1 MARVSPLRKL
11 HQQAEASLAPYGPAE
26 ADILVVETF
35 GELELE
41 YAALRKGAVL
51 LDQPYRGTLEVTGAE
66 RLEFLNRMLTQEL
79 KDLAPFHARRSFW
92 LNRKGR
98 VESDLRVIE
107 LGGRTLLDVDV
118 LSAERTLKSLQAF
131 VIAEA
136 VNLRDITEE
145 THRFAVHGPQAS
157 ALLRAVSK
165 PVAGQPLSDLADG
178 GATVVTIAGR
188 ESVIDRD
195 DAAAEPGFELLV
207 KRDDAPAV
215 YEQLLETGLAH
226 DGNGGGFGLRQAG
239 WHAFNIARIE
249 AGSPLFNLDFGPD
262 SLPHET
268 GVLRDRVSF
277 TKGCYLGQEI
287 VARMES
293 RGHPKQQLVALRFD
307 QSQTRT
313 GLGEP
318 RQPVTGS
325 QVWAAKAR
333 EGDPVGAVTSST
345 LSPML
350 GGEPI
355 CFAMVKFEHT
365 PAGTQLLV
373 AADEAR
379 LAATVQPRLA
389 FWARTPIPPGA

>member
-11 HQQAEASLAPYGPAE
+11 HQQAEASLAPYGPPE

-41 YAALRKGAVL
+41 YAALRKGAIL
-51 LDQPYRGTLEVTGAE
+51 LDQPYRATLEATGGE
-66 RLEFLNRMLTQEL
+66 RAGFLNRMLTQEL

-98 VESDLRVIE
+98 IDADLRVIE
-107 LGGRTLLDVDV
+107 LGSRTLLDVDA
-118 LSAERTLKSLQAF
+118 LAAERTLTSLWAF

-136 VNLRDITEE
+136 VTIRDVSAE
-145 THRFAVHGPQAS
+145 THRFALHGPRAS
-157 ALLRAVSK
+157 ALLRMVAA
-165 PVAGQPLSDLADG
+165 PVAGPPISDLSEGGVCTVSIADHEV
-178 GATVVTIAGR
+178 TV
-188 ESVIDRD
+188 DRD
-195 DAAAEPGFELLV
+195 DAAGEPGFELLV
-207 KRDDAPAV
+207 ARDAATAV
-215 YEQLLETGLAH
+215 YEQLLEKGLSH
-226 DGNGGGFGLRQAG
+226 DGNGGGVGLRQAG
-239 WHAFNIARIE
+239 WHAFNMARIE
-249 AGSPLFNLDFGPD
+249 AGRPLYNLDFGPG

-268 GVLRDRVSF
+268 GVLRERVSF
-277 TKGCYLGQEI
+277 TKGCYLGQEV

-307 QSQTRT
+307 QSQART

-325 QVWAAKAR
+325 HVWPASAPD
-333 EGDPVGAVTSST
+333 GDPVGAVTSST

-350 GGEPI
+350 GGEPV

-373 AADEAR
+373 AADEDR
-379 LAATVQPRLA
+379 LAGTVQPQLS
-389 FWARTPIPPGA
+389 FWKRP

>member
-11 HQQAEASLAPYGPAE
+11 HQQAEASMVLYGPPE

-41 YAALRKGAVL
+41 YAALRKAAIL
-51 LDQPYRGTLEVTGAE
+51 LDQPYRATLEVTGAD
-66 RLEFLNRMLTQEL
+66 RAEFLNRMLTQEL

-98 VESDLRVIE
+98 IDADLRVIE
-107 LGGRTLLDVDV
+107 LGDRTLLDLDA
-118 LSAERTLKSLQAF
+118 LAAERTLKSLAAF
-131 VIAEA
+131 VITEVVHIKDISEA
-136 VNLRDITEE
+136 
-145 THRFAVHGPQAS
+145 THRFALHGPQAS

-165 PVAGQPLSDLADG
+165 SVAGPPLSDLSEGSAC
-178 GATVVTIAGR
+178 AVSIAGKD
-188 ESVIDRD
+188 VIIDRD
-195 DAAAEPGFELLV
+195 DATGEPGFELLV
-207 KRDDAPAV
+207 NAADAPAV

-226 DGNGGGFGLRQAG
+226 NGEPGSASGFGLRQAG

-249 AGSPLFNLDFGPD
+249 AGRPLFNLDFGPD

-293 RGHPKQQLVALRFD
+293 RGHPKQSLVALRFD

-313 GLGEP
+313 SLGEP
-318 RQPVTGS
+318 RQPITGS
-325 QVWAAKAR
+325 HVWAAKTP
-333 EGDPVGAVTSST
+333 EGDPIGAVTSST

-355 CFAMVKFEHT
+355 CFAMVKFDHT

-373 AADEAR
+373 ASDDAR
-379 LAATVQPRLA
+379 LAATVQPQMA
-389 FWARTPIPPGA
+389 FWRKP